1 MKNSKMKYTMRS
13 SESIKEL
20 HMKIKVFF
28 KKKGVLRIFQWIKYS
43 QWLR

>member
-1 MKNSKMKYTMRS
+1 MRS

-28 KKKGVLRIFQWIKYS
+28 KKRGSSNLSVDKI
-43 QWLR
+43 